1 MAAGDVKKTFRF
13 RKETV
18 KSKTNTAVTKGDI
31 LVYDTDGHAPGTQT
45 LARASLAKRFKKCVA
60 TESVAA
66 VAATQTD
73 LPVLAEGVIDIRK
86 VAGALEKMQIV
97 GLTATAGKV
106 GAWTPPSLGVGVWCA
121 TTVQLE
127 LEKLGYAVGE
137 VQDAA
142 GSNDDAVTTVLGSI

>member
-31 LVYDTDGHAPGTQT
+31 LIYDTDGHAPGTQA
-45 LARASLAKRFKKCVA
+45 LARASTSKRFKKCVA

-66 VAATQTD
+66 VTATQTD
-73 LPVLAEGVIDIRK
+73 LPVLVEGIIDIRK
-86 VAGALEKMQIV
+86 VSGALEKMQIV
-97 GLTATAGKV
+97 GLTTTAGRV
-106 GAWTPPSLGVGVWCA
+106 GAWTPPVLGVAAWCA

-137 VQDAA
+137 VLNAA
-142 GSNDDAVTTVLGSI
+142 ASGDDAVTTILGSI

>member
-31 LVYDTDGHAPGTQT
+31 LVYDTDGHAPGTQALT
-45 LARASLAKRFKKCVA
+45 KVSLSKRFKKYVA

-66 VAATQTD
+66 VASTQTG

-86 VAGALEKMQIV
+86 VSGALEKGQIV

-106 GAWTPPSLGVGVWCA
+106 GAWTPPDLGVAAWCA
-121 TTVQLE
+121 TAIQAE
-127 LEKLGYAVGE
+127 LEKLGYAIGE
-137 VQDAA
+137 AQDAA
-142 GSNDDAVTTVLGSI
+142 ASGDDPVTTILGSI